1 MFTSQSLGDGD
12 AVINFEDG
20 DGEKVRSKMFYS
32 WLVTEMTGRIK
43 MANIMYRDPIN
54 GNTQLN
60 WDYREFKNLG
70 SKLFPSDMAVTLT
83 TPKKEVKLGIRLN
96 YLNNDDDWELRTR
109 VSDKYREV
117 DVDEIL
123 RRFMA
128 L

>member
-1 MFTSQSLGDGD
+1 
-12 AVINFEDG
+12 
-20 DGEKVRSKMFYS
+20 
-32 WLVTEMTGRIK
+32 
-43 MANIMYRDPIN
+43 
-54 GNTQLN
+54 
-60 WDYREFKNLG
+60 
-70 SKLFPSDMAVTLT
+70 MAVTLT

-117 DVDEIL
+117 EVDEIL